1 MPILCLGAAVM
12 IYYLSQLMSKTSLM
26 AQLQGFA
33 SLSVKKCW
41 AFFAFVCVYV
51 TGEGVLGFV
60 CRALETNNVTN
71 AS

>member
-1 MPILCLGAAVM
+1 MPILCLGAAVVM
-12 IYYLSQLMSKTSLM
+12 YYLSQLMSKTSLM

-41 AFFAFVCVYV
+41 AFFAFVCV

-60 CRALETNNVTN
+60 CRALETNKVTN